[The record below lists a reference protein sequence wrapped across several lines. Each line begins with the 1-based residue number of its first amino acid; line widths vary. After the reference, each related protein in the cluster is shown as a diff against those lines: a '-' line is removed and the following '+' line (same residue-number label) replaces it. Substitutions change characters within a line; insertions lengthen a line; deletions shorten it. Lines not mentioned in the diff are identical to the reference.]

1 MNRGRIRKTVIALMA
16 VLLLALS
23 ASGIVLADDAK
34 RLEINPFAGKDFSS
48 CRLLVVTEDTSVFP
62 EDAPILSSYN
72 NTFLLQYQ
80 DQESAKKAYLFYLE
94 QADAVDVDA
103 VIRIC
108 DEEGKADLE
117 GTRMTEEDNPLA
129 ELEEAVSESPF
140 GKYDVALID
149 TGANEEHVR
158 ENVSMIGDDPTDHN
172 GHGTRMARFMA
183 EENEQVSILSIKAI
197 GDDGRGA
204 VSSVYAAIEYAISRN
219 IGIISLSASAEAAD
233 NLILKE
239 AVKRATDQGI
249 VFVGAAGNQ
258 GSQAN
263 GYVPGCIETAT
274 VIGACNQE
282 GKRIPSS
289 NYGPTVDYFVT
300 AASTSEAA
308 ARFSGL
314 LSLWGI
320 NAVNEHLNQGKVFT
334 ENIVTALED
343 AEEYYYTLMGSGFT
357 VSAVTQQFYSVQGIG
372 DNDVLYFTYINGT
385 WTAAY
390 CIDHGKGNPNS
401 DSYVYNQ
408 TTNNILGYLMRNGYP
423 YNQWGLSWQEA
434 QFLTQAAVF
443 GSLGVDFYSV
453 SDGMH
458 SPYWIWNH
466 IWGDGSW
473 QEGNYVGNIGNFQY
487 AVNLLNNARRNATS
501 ADAKYVNYWS
511 PSNSNLQRMI
521 TPARATTSVKVIKT
535 TAASGV
541 CKDQLVGNSM
551 YSGNFQGAK
560 FNVWIYDS
568 LAQAWGAVK
577 VYETG
582 TDGSFTIDGLFV
594 GDRVWAEE
602 ILAPKGY
609 LLPSGY
615 QEITL
620 TSSANTITF
629 QDVPAFDPGVP
640 VLKKVKYKGQAF
652 MEDKPLEGAVFKVQ
666 YFDNDSCSGD
676 AKRIWYFQTGE
687 DGTFSYSMDN
697 LAQEYENSDLFVDTK
712 NQPKLPLGSVLF
724 TEIKS
729 PAGYLLSDHSLK
741 AKITQPNAG
750 VDAEFSWI
758 TESSRMIEVRPDH
771 TAMIGNTEIA
781 LAVRKIDAST
791 RKNLKNAKLQILEGE
806 SVKTEWLS
814 EDTETVIRDI
824 FEPGKTYTLRE
835 IEAPESYLKAE
846 DISFRFNEQGE
857 LELLTENAESYTSA
871 DGICGIIMKDDKMI
885 VLPMTGSVSLL
896 LTIIAGSLLLLGS
909 AAILLRKKKRF
920 FSIILCLLSAF
931 MITIPTFA
939 AGSMVIESDN
949 HPEHRYT
956 AYQLLNGIV
965 LGEDELWN
973 IQIAEDIPKTFWD
986 KLEVDP
992 LQRSSVEVAEWLAES
1007 IRADADGGFA
1017 VRLARALLQEPSILP
1032 DADFASNETVTLPDG
1047 YYLIISDD
1055 AQPMI
1060 LLIGKDKT
1068 VTLHEKSSV
1077 PTLRKEIGE
1086 VQEDGQVRF
1095 GKAADSGIG
1104 KRIPYRLYGT
1114 LPSNYNAFDA
1124 YYYCFFDQYEAGLQ
1138 IDLSSVSVTLL
1149 DAEGQEKVDLTKGAD
1164 IDLTDQLLTVAFP
1177 DLKTVY
1183 PRYAE
1188 ADMLLVQYDAFLTKE
1203 AKIGA
1208 DSNDNNAWIEYT
1220 RSPTCEA
1227 HGKSVPDRCRLYT
1240 WQVQLVKTGA
1250 ETGNLLANAAFSI
1263 KEEGGLYLNPDG
1275 TRTDQMTERSL
1286 WKTNKNGTVKLS
1298 FLDSGK
1304 YLITEEQ
1311 APDGYM
1317 TIEPFMVEICADYK
1331 DPDSIVLSAEG
1342 KGIQSVEAKTGNVKV
1357 LAADRLIPPVPKTGD
1372 KNWMTFY
1379 LMLLGGSIF
1388 LFVIVF
1394 AAHRIRKGNKK

>member
-1 MNRGRIRKTVIALMA
+1 MKRSRIKKTVIFLMA
-16 VLLLALS
+16 VFLLVLS
-23 ASGIVLADDAK
+23 ASGMVLANDAGK
-34 RLEINPFAGKDFSS
+34 TEIESLEGKDFST
-48 CRLLVVTEDTSVFP
+48 CRLLVAANDVSIFP
-62 EDAPILSSYN
+62 DDAPILSSYN
-72 NTFLLQYQ
+72 DTFLLQYQ
-80 DQESAKKAYLFYLE
+80 DQESAKKAYWYYLE
-94 QADAVDVDA
+94 RADAVDVDT
-103 VIRIC
+103 VVRIC
-108 DEEGKADLE
+108 DDEEKADLE
-117 GTRMTEEDNPLA
+117 EMRMTEEDNPLA
-129 ELEEAVSESPF
+129 ELEEAVSESSF

-158 ENVSMIGDDPTDHN
+158 ENISLIGDDPTDHN

-263 GYVPGCIETAT
+263 RYVPGCIETAT

-300 AASTSEAA
+300 ATSTSEAT

-320 NAVNEHLNQGKVFT
+320 NTVNEHLNQGKVFT
-334 ENIVTALED
+334 ETITQSSEE
-343 AEEYYYTLMGSGFT
+343 AEEYYYMLMGSEFT
-357 VSAVTQQFYSVQGIG
+357 VSAIAQQFYSVQGIG
-372 DNDVLYFTYINGT
+372 DNDLLYYTYINGA

-390 CIDHGKGNPNS
+390 CIDHGKGNPNN
-401 DSYVYNQ
+401 DTYVYNQ

-423 YNQWGLSWQEA
+423 YYKWGLSWQEA

-511 PSNSNLQRMI
+511 PSNSYLQRMI
-521 TPARATTSVKVIKT
+521 TPARTTTSVKVIKA

-541 CKDQLVGNSM
+541 CKDQLVGNAM

-568 LAQAWGAVK
+568 YAQSWGTASI
-577 VYETG
+577 YETG
-582 TDGSFTIDGLFV
+582 EDGSFTINGLSV
-594 GDRVWAEE
+594 GDRFRAEE
-602 ILAPKGY
+602 IQAPKGY

-620 TSSANTITF
+620 AASNNSLTF
-629 QDVPAFDPGVP
+629 QDVPAFDPGMP
-640 VLKKVKYKGQAF
+640 VLKKVKYSDQTF
-652 MEDKPLEGAVFKVQ
+652 MADKPLSGAVFKMQ
-666 YFDNDSCSGD
+666 YFDNDSCSGE
-676 AKRIWYFQTGE
+676 AKRIWYFQTGD
-687 DGTFSYSMDN
+687 DGTFSYSTEC
-697 LAQEYENSDLFVDTK
+697 LAQEYESSDLFIDTQ
-712 NQPKLPLGSVLF
+712 NHPKLPLGSFLF
-724 TEIKS
+724 REIKS
-729 PAGYLLSDHSLK
+729 PEGYLLSENSLK

-750 VDAEFSWI
+750 EEAVFSWI
-758 TESSRMIEVRPDH
+758 TESDGMIEVHTDQ

-791 RKNLKNAKLQILEGE
+791 RKNLKNAKLQILDGE
-806 SVKTEWLS
+806 TVKTEWMS
-814 EDTETVIRDI
+814 EETETVIRDI
-824 FEPGKTYTLRE
+824 FEPGKTYILRE
-835 IEAPESYLKAE
+835 IKAPESYLEAE
-846 DISFRFNEQGE
+846 DISFCFNEQGE
-857 LELLTENAESYTSA
+857 LELLTEDAESYTSA

-885 VLPMTGSVSLL
+885 VLPMTGSGSLL
-896 LTIIAGSLLLLGS
+896 LTIIAGALMLFGS
-909 AAILLRKKKRF
+909 AAVLLEKKKRF
-920 FSIILCLLSAF
+920 FSLSLCILSAF
-931 MITIPTFA
+931 LITFPTFA
-939 AGSMVIESDN
+939 AGSMVIESD
-949 HPEHRYT
+949 HYPEHSYT
-956 AYQLLNGIV
+956 AYQLLSGTA
-965 LGEDELWN
+965 LEEDVLWN
-973 IQIAEDIPKTFWD
+973 IQIAEDIPETFWD

-992 LQRSSVEVAEWLAES
+992 LQRSSVEIAGWLAENT
-1007 IRADADGGFA
+1007 RADMDGAFA
-1017 VRLARALLQEPSILP
+1017 VRLAREILQEPSILP
-1032 DADFASNETVTLPDG
+1032 DANFAADETVTLPDG
-1047 YYLIISDD
+1047 YYLIVSDD

-1060 LLIGKDKT
+1060 LLVGKDGT

-1077 PTLRKEIGE
+1077 PSLRKEIGE
-1086 VQEDGQVRF
+1086 VNMDGQILF
-1095 GKAADSGIG
+1095 GKAADSGMG
-1104 KRIPYRLYGT
+1104 KKIPYRLYGT
-1114 LPSNYNAFDA
+1114 LPSNYNAYDV
-1124 YYYCFFDQYEAGLQ
+1124 YYYCFRDQYEAGLQ

-1149 DAEGQEKVDLTKGAD
+1149 DAEGKEKADLTEGAE
-1164 IDLTDQLLTVAFP
+1164 INLTDQLLTVAFP
-1177 DLKTVY
+1177 NLKAIY
-1183 PRYAE
+1183 PRCLD
-1188 ADMLLVQYDAFLTKE
+1188 ADTLLVQYDAFLTKE
-1203 AKIGA
+1203 ASIGA
-1208 DSNDNNAWIEYT
+1208 DSNDNDAWVEYT
-1220 RSPTCEA
+1220 RSPTCEE

-1240 WQVQLVKTGA
+1240 WQIQLVKTGA

-1263 KEEGGLYLNPDG
+1263 REEGGMYLNADG
-1275 TRTDQMTERSL
+1275 TRSKEMTEMSL
-1286 WKTNKNGTVKLS
+1286 RKTNKNGMIKLT

-1311 APDGYM
+1311 APEGYM
-1317 TIEPFMVEICADYK
+1317 TVEPFWVEICADYD
-1331 DPDSIVLSAEG
+1331 DPDAIVLSAEG
-1342 KGIQSVEAKTGNVKV
+1342 KGIQSVEAKTGNIKV
-1357 LAADRLIPPVPKTGD
+1357 RAENHLIPPAPKTGD
-1372 KNWMTFY
+1372 RNWLTFY
-1379 LMLLGGSIF
+1379 VMLLGGSIF
-1388 LFVIVF
+1388 LFALVF
-1394 AAHRIRKGNKK
+1394 AARKIRKGNKK

>member
-1 MNRGRIRKTVIALMA
+1 MNRGRIRKTVISLMA
-16 VLLLALS
+16 VLFLVVS
-23 ASGIVLADDAK
+23 ASETVFAYDAK
-34 RLEINPFAGKDFSS
+34 RMETYPFSEKDFSS
-48 CRLLVVTEDTSVFP
+48 CRLLVEAEDASVFP
-62 EDAPILSSYN
+62 EGAPILSSYN
-72 NTFLLQYQ
+72 DTFLLQYP
-80 DQESAKKAYLFYLE
+80 DQESAKKAYLYYMK
-94 QADAVDVDA
+94 QADAVDVDS
-103 VIRIC
+103 VICIC
-108 DEEGKADLE
+108 DEEDKADLE
-117 GTRMTEEDNPLA
+117 EMLMTEEDNPLA
-129 ELEEAVSESPF
+129 ELVEAVSVSPF
-140 GKYDVALID
+140 EKYDVALID

-158 ENVSMIGDDPTDHN
+158 ETVSLIGDDPADHN

-183 EENEQVSILSIKAI
+183 EENEEVSILSIKAI

-204 VSSVYAAIEYAISRN
+204 VSSIYAAIEYAISQK
-219 IGIISLSASAEAAD
+219 IGIISLSASAAAAD

-258 GSQAN
+258 GGYAN
-263 GYVPGCIETAT
+263 QYVPGCIETAT
-274 VIGACNQE
+274 IIGACNQE

-289 NYGPTVDYFVT
+289 NYGPTVDYYVT
-300 AASTSEAA
+300 AMSTSEAA

-314 LSLWGI
+314 ISLWGI

-334 ENIVTALED
+334 DNITQSQDD

-357 VSAVTQQFYSVQGIG
+357 VSAVSQQFCSVQGIG
-372 DNDVLYFTYINGT
+372 DDDVLYYTYTNGV

-390 CIDHGKGNPNS
+390 CIDHGKGNPNN
-401 DSYVYNQ
+401 DSYAYNQ
-408 TTNNILGYLMRNGYP
+408 TTNNILGYIMRNGYP
-423 YNQWGLSWQEA
+423 NNQWGLSWQEA
-434 QFLTQAAVF
+434 QYLTQAAVF

-473 QEGNYVGNIGNFQY
+473 QEGSYIGNMGDFQY
-487 AVNLLNNARRNATS
+487 AVNLLNNARRNAS
-501 ADAKYVNYWS
+501 SEDAKYVNYWS
-511 PSNSNLQRMI
+511 PSNSYLQRMI
-521 TPARATTSVKVIKT
+521 TPARAITSLKVIKT
-535 TAASGV
+535 TAATGS
-541 CKDQLVGNSM
+541 CKDQLKGNAM
-551 YSGNFQGAK
+551 YSEDFQGAK
-560 FNVWIYDS
+560 FSVRIYDS
-568 LAQAWGAVK
+568 FAQSWGEVTT
-577 VYETG
+577 YETG
-582 TDGSFTIDGLFV
+582 ADGTFIVNGLNV
-594 GDRVWAEE
+594 GDRIRVEE

-609 LLPSGY
+609 LIQSEN

-620 TSSANTITF
+620 ADSDNTVTF
-629 QDVPAFDPGVP
+629 QDAPAFDPGVP
-640 VLKKVKYKGQAF
+640 VLKKVKYHDQVF
-652 MEDKPLEGAVFKVQ
+652 VQDTPLKGAVFKVQ
-666 YFDNDSCSGD
+666 YYDNDSCSGD
-676 AKRIWYFQTGE
+676 AKRIWYFQTGD
-687 DGTFSYSMDN
+687 DGTFSYSVDN
-697 LAQEYENSDLFVDTK
+697 LAQEYENSDLFVDTQ

-741 AKITQPNAG
+741 AKITQPDSGAG
-750 VDAEFSWI
+750 AEFSWI
-758 TESSRMIEVRPDH
+758 TESRGMIEVHSDH
-771 TAMIGNTEIA
+771 TAMIGNTEIS

-791 RKNLKNAKLQILEGE
+791 RKNLKNAKLQILDGE

-814 EDTETVIRDI
+814 EDKETVIRDI
-824 FEPGKTYTLRE
+824 FELGKTYILRE
-835 IEAPESYLKAE
+835 IEAPESYLEAE
-846 DISFRFNEQGE
+846 DISFCFNEQGE
-857 LELLTENAESYTSA
+857 LELLTENAEGYISA
-871 DGICGIIMKDDKMI
+871 DGIGGIIMKDDKML

-896 LTIIAGSLLLLGS
+896 LTIIAGSLLLFGS
-909 AAILLRKKKRF
+909 AAMILRKKKRF
-920 FSIILCLLSAF
+920 FSIFICILSSF
-931 MITIPTFA
+931 MITIPTLA
-939 AGSMVIESDN
+939 AGSMVIESGN

-956 AYQLLNGIV
+956 AYQLLNGTL

-973 IQIAEDIPKTFWD
+973 IQIAEDIPMTFWD
-986 KLEVDP
+986 KLESDP
-992 LQRSSVEVAEWLAES
+992 LQRSSVEVAEWLAEN
-1007 IRADADGGFA
+1007 IRNDADGAFA
-1017 VRLARALLQEPSILP
+1017 VRLARALMQEPSILP

-1060 LLIGKDKT
+1060 LMVGKDKT

-1086 VQEDGQVRF
+1086 VQADGQVCF
-1095 GKAADSGIG
+1095 GKEADSGIG

-1114 LPSNYNAFDA
+1114 LPSNYNAYET
-1124 YYYCFFDQYEAGLQ
+1124 YYYCFCDQYEAGLQ

-1149 DAEGQEKVDLTKGAD
+1149 DAEGQEKVDLTEGAD

-1183 PRYAE
+1183 PRYTE

-1203 AKIGA
+1203 ASIGA
-1208 DSNDNNAWIEYT
+1208 DSNDNDAWIEYT

-1240 WQVQLVKTGA
+1240 WQIQLVKTGA

-1275 TRTDQMTERSL
+1275 TRTDKMTERSL
-1286 WKTNKNGTVKLS
+1286 WKTNKNGTVKLT

-1311 APDGYM
+1311 APGGYM

-1342 KGIQSVEAKTGNVKV
+1342 KGVQSVEAKTGNVKV
-1357 LAADRLIPPVPKTGD
+1357 LAADHLIPPVPKTGD
-1372 KNWMTFY
+1372 KNWLTFY

-1388 LFVIVF
+1388 LLVIVF
-1394 AAHRIRKGNKK
+1394 AAHRLRKGNKK